1 MQCHCGGGQLSQWH
15 VPHPSAAPLADLAA
29 ATSLQERRQY
39 FNHFMI
45 YSFLAFG
52 YASAI
57 RPVSDA
63 NLRDHHVRHDSVD
76 TDLVLVADKANQRYD
91 DSRFIPPSLTAKS
104 LITQVLRARQ
114 MFIAYLAMRRIHC
127 YDDLAQE
134 EWPIFFLFLPDFR
147 IRLLTPKTIRQHLED
162 IGLGNRYRVPLNG
175 NRHFLRS
182 HLWQR
187 IPARLLHAILGHQH
201 QGREWMGRVSV
212 SALDRARDPLTKE
225 IDTMLEILDISPV
238 TFTW

>member
-1 MQCHCGGGQLSQWH
+1 
-15 VPHPSAAPLADLAA
+15 
-29 ATSLQERRQY
+29 
-39 FNHFMI
+39 MI

-63 NLRDHHVRHDSVD
+63 NLRDHHVRHDSVS

-91 DSRFIPPSLTAKS
+91 DSRFIPLSPVAKL
-104 LITQVLRARQ
+104 LITQVLRARAV
-114 MFIAYLAMRRIHC
+114 FTAYLGNRRIPR

-134 EWPIFFLFLPDFR
+134 DWPIFFLLLPDFR
-147 IRLLTPKTIRQHLED
+147 IQLLTPKTIRQHLED

-187 IPARLLHAILGHQH
+187 LPARLLHAILGHQH

-212 SALDRARDPLTKE
+212 SALDSTCDLFTRE
-225 IDTMLEILDISPV
+225 IDAMLEILGISPIS
-238 TFTW
+238 FT